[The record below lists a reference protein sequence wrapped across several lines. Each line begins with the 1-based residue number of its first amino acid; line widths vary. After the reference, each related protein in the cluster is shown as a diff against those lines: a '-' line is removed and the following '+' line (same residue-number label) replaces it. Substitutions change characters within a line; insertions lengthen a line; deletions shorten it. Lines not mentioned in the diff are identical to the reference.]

1 MSGASPM
8 IIAIGFVLDALF
20 SIFIMAALVRFWMQ
34 AFRAPTRN
42 NIAQF
47 TMALTDFAVRPL
59 RRVVPGLLNLDWAS
73 LIVAWVA
80 ELVLQVLLVLLFQ
93 GTINGEVLPV
103 LLFLAF
109 VKLIRLSI
117 YIFMGAIIIQ
127 AVLSWVNPHHP
138 VAPFFQALTRPFLKP
153 FQRAVPPIGG
163 VDITPVLVLIAF
175 QLVLML
181 PVTWLETE
189 SARML
194 QRALL

>member
-1 MSGASPM
+1 MVAQALAFVIDALGSL
-8 IIAIGFVLDALF
+8 FVL
-20 SIFIMAALVRFWMQ
+20 AALVRFWMQ
-34 AFRAPTRN
+34 AFRAPARN
-42 NIAQF
+42 PLAQF

-59 RRVVPGLLNLDWAS
+59 RRVIPGAFNLDWAS
-73 LIVAWVA
+73 LLVAFGF
-80 ELVLQVLLVLLFQ
+80 ELLLQFLLLLVRGYSPNMEAMSVLLF
-93 GTINGEVLPV
+93 
-103 LLFLAF
+103 FSF

-117 YIFMGAIIIQ
+117 YVFIGAIIVQ

-138 VAPFFQALTRPFLKP
+138 VAPFFQALTRPFLRP

-189 SARML
+189 CARML